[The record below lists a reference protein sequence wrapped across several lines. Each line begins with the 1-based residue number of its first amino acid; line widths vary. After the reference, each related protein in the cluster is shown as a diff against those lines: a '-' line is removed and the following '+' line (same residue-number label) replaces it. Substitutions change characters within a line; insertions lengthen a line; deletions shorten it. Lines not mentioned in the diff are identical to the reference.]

1 MGRKYS
7 VIKTN
12 QKIRQAIID
21 RINILKL
28 TQQDVINDAALR
40 GYKLPVDMISR
51 YLKHGDMKGSL
62 REDQIIWLA
71 TRYGVFINLTIGSP
85 EIDENGK
92 IKFAVKE
99 FNEEQSLKKLKLL
112 FPGTKWNKKKNHSK
126 SKVKLDLKWL

>member
-1 MGRKYS
+1 MPRKYS

-21 RINILKL
+21 RIDVLKL
-28 TQQDVINDAALR
+28 TQQDVINDAALK

-85 EIDENGK
+85 EVDENGR
-92 IKFAVKE
+92 IKFSVKE
-99 FNEEQSLKKLKLL
+99 YNEEESLRKLKLL
-112 FPGTKWNKKKNHSK
+112 FPGTK
-126 SKVKLDLKWL
+126 